1 MKLTE
6 QDVGVMMKF
15 RSELAINRK
24 AIMNKHQK
32 NSEVVN
38 WFLDSMFK
46 QDLLMV
52 ICFFASKGRGFETN
66 TLYDVI
72 AGAGEY
78 SDGHVQRVINEGV
91 KRGYLIKY
99 QKPEDKRVTMFK
111 IAEDIQLEIFAL
123 FDEITTTEFALW
135 FTYIGSSASGAG
147 KVNLARGTVKV
158 ASKSN
163 GDFLDTLQG
172 WDSFGDIFY
181 REVNKFMKI
190 DIDDNE
196 ELVKN

>member
-1 MKLTE
+1 MKITE

-32 NSEVVN
+32 NSEVVD

-46 QDLLMV
+46 QDLLMT

-66 TLYDVI
+66 ALYEVVE
-72 AGAGEY
+72 GAGEY

-99 QKPEDKRVTMFK
+99 QKPEDKRVTMYK
-111 IAEDIQLEIFAL
+111 IAEQIQLEIFAL
-123 FDEITTTEFALW
+123 FDEITTSEFSMW
-135 FTYIGSSASGAG
+135 FEYIGSSCSGAG
-147 KVNLARGTVKV
+147 KVNLARGTVELANV
-158 ASKSN
+158 DN
-163 GDFLDTLQG
+163 EDFLDTLLG
-172 WDSFGDIFY
+172 WDSFGKTFY
-181 REVNKFMKI
+181 REVERYAKK
-190 DIDDNE
+190 
-196 ELVKN
+196 KK